1 MAMIAVAE
9 ALMTAEEFEQ
19 LPDTDA
25 RRELVRGR
33 LVVTPPTGFEHG
45 TIQMQL
51 GGLMNP
57 YLRHH
62 NLGRLAS
69 EVGAIL
75 ARNPDTV
82 RGPDAVYYSF
92 TRIPANSR
100 PRGFPRVLP
109 ELVVEI
115 VSPED
120 TWPEVMTKVGE
131 YLAAGIHVVVI
142 DPVPQV
148 VHVFELH
155 QPPRQVG
162 PADIFDFPALWP
174 GLAFPVADLFV

>member
-1 MAMIAVAE
+1 MSAVAE

-19 LPDTDA
+19 LPDTGV

-33 LVVTPPTGFEHG
+33 LIVTPPTGFTHG
-45 TIQMQL
+45 TVQMQL

-69 EVGAIL
+69 EVGTIL
-75 ARNPDTV
+75 ARGPDTV
-82 RGPDAVYYSF
+82 RGPDAAYYSF
-92 TRIPANSR
+92 ARIPA
-100 PRGFPRVLP
+100 GVQLHVFPNILP
-109 ELVVEI
+109 ELVFEI
-115 VSPED
+115 RSPGD
-120 TWPEVMTKVGE
+120 TWPEVTTKVNE

-148 VHVFELH
+148 VHVFELG
-155 QPPRQVG
+155 QPPRQLG
-162 PADIFDFPALWP
+162 PVDVFDFPALWP
-174 GLAFPVADLFV
+174 GLAFPVAHLFV